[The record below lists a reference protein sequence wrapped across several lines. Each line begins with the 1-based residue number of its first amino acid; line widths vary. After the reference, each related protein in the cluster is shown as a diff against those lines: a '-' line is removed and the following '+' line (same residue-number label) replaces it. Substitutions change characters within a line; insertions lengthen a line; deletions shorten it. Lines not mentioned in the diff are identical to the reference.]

1 MAGRKVL
8 KISVAALA
16 VAVCLVLLWPAA
28 GGAYA
33 SRKQRQVENAW
44 VGSFGTLQDLL
55 KRYPKSN
62 TNETARRLE
71 ELVKPLGL
79 DLTPKDR
86 EVIIHE
92 PVSRDSESWKA
103 VSEYLTAQLQKPEA
117 TIDPPPQE
125 VGRFLNAHIGGLSA
139 IEETLLNSPS
149 PAWSFDPTSLP
160 NRQVIPSVRVFLRL
174 QRALLAEALVQAGTD
189 NAAAERTLEASWKL
203 NNWLRETPDL
213 VCQLIALAIARTQV
227 GALRKVEVDD
237 SVWRSRLAEHDF
249 KRSVFDTQL
258 LDLWP
263 RPDRSRQ
270 LEEIEYRSERSAL
283 KRLKSRFEEPYGNIV
298 WSEALE
304 KMRLAYLRIKA
315 SPVMGKDLWDEVHG
329 PRKNASDIIVSIQMP
344 NMVDCFKRVDRLV
357 IESELTDKI
366 LEARQLRRENNL
378 RWPPSIFRHRSHAVS
393 RRPVDLRR
401 FA

>member
-33 SRKQRQVENAW
+33 SRRQRQVENAW

-117 TIDPPPQE
+117 TIDPP
-125 VGRFLNAHIGGLSA
+125 
-139 IEETLLNSPS
+139 
-149 PAWSFDPTSLP
+149 
-160 NRQVIPSVRVFLRL
+160 
-174 QRALLAEALVQAGTD
+174 
-189 NAAAERTLEASWKL
+189 
-203 NNWLRETPDL
+203 
-213 VCQLIALAIARTQV
+213 
-227 GALRKVEVDD
+227 
-237 SVWRSRLAEHDF
+237 
-249 KRSVFDTQL
+249 
-258 LDLWP
+258 
-263 RPDRSRQ
+263 
-270 LEEIEYRSERSAL
+270 
-283 KRLKSRFEEPYGNIV
+283 
-298 WSEALE
+298 
-304 KMRLAYLRIKA
+304 
-315 SPVMGKDLWDEVHG
+315 
-329 PRKNASDIIVSIQMP
+329 
-344 NMVDCFKRVDRLV
+344 
-357 IESELTDKI
+357 
-366 LEARQLRRENNL
+366 
-378 RWPPSIFRHRSHAVS
+378 
-393 RRPVDLRR
+393 
-401 FA
+401 